1 MKRRAEHI
9 PIEILT
15 RDYLE
20 LNSAYRVAERHN
32 VSATAVKRRLKEVG
46 VLRTQNEAARI
57 RNSSNPHMTD
67 CLRNEKIY
75 AKISDSMQARS
86 KRLGLIR
93 RPRDFKRSKIA
104 RLRNFVYN
112 RDNYTCTHCG
122 KTKTYLHAH
131 HIIPFWV
138 KPEAFL
144 DVDNLVTLCK
154 ICHRDYGHLQNWRL
168 FNSAL
173 ITDTILIRYSL
184 NRERLNDLATFGRRG
199 CDSLNSD
206 NIKNQ
211 REESEEVL
219 QISAK

>member
-1 MKRRAEHI
+1 MKRKADNI

-20 LNSAYRVAERHN
+20 LNSAYRVAELHDT
-32 VSATAVKRRLKEVG
+32 SATAVKRRLKEVG

-57 RNSSNPHMTD
+57 RNKSNPHQAD
-67 CLRNEKIY
+67 CLHNENVY
-75 AKISDSMQARS
+75 QKISDSMQERS

-93 RPRDFKRSKIA
+93 RPRDFKRSKIV

-112 RDNYTCTHCG
+112 RDQYTCQHCG
-122 KTKTYLHAH
+122 ETQTYLNAH
-131 HIIPFWV
+131 HLIPFWV
-138 KPEAFL
+138 KPDAFL
-144 DVDNLVTLCK
+144 DTDNLITLCK
-154 ICHRDYGHLQNWRL
+154 SCHHEYGHLNNWKL
-168 FNSAL
+168 FNPELIPDAL
-173 ITDTILIRYSL
+173 LIRYSL
-184 NRERLNDLATFGRRG
+184 NRERLNDLATFTKRG

-219 QISAK
+219 PISVK